1 MRRILGIRT
10 IPWVFGEERRIK
22 KLWCVLL
29 MFCVFCVFKKEKKHV
44 KITRQ
49 RAQLRKWMVFLC
61 LKGAWAF
68 YSPSANFNLKLPL
81 IGLILKPLERF
92 WLLVS
97 EKVWILKIQQSD
109 QKLWV
114 SEVRGASI
122 SALSWFFWYL
132 DRLNSDFDPWIVFGM
147 RIW

>member
-1 MRRILGIRT
+1 MFLVKREESRNFD
-10 IPWVFGEERRIK
+10 VFF
-22 KLWCVLL
+22 WCFVC
-29 MFCVFCVFKKEKKHV
+29 FFVFKKEKKHV

-97 EKVWILKIQQSD
+97 EKVWILKIKRSD
-109 QKLWV
+109 QKLLLLEV
-114 SEVRGASI
+114 SGALI
-122 SALSWFFWYL
+122 GALSWFSWH
-132 DRLNSDFDPWIVFGM
+132 LNHSNSNFDPWIVIGI